1 MQTYSFL
8 VPKTVT
14 TLNVE
19 SQLENAIPTKLDI
32 SFLQL
37 SCDCSFVL
45 FSLICQLSISILKLQ
60 SLNSLQI
67 SKYVY
72 LPICHKDYEN
82 TNFSR
87 FQRRWM
93 QSRLYL

>member
-19 SQLENAIPTKLDI
+19 SQLENAIPAKLDI

-37 SCDCSFVL
+37 SCNC
-45 FSLICQLSISILKLQ
+45 
-60 SLNSLQI
+60 
-67 SKYVY
+67 
-72 LPICHKDYEN
+72 
-82 TNFSR
+82 
-87 FQRRWM
+87 
-93 QSRLYL
+93 